1 MKKAYLLFISLI
13 TLNASAQTV
22 NWASKVL
29 GFSSERTEPI
39 NQGPQYRA
47 MQVLGTPNKLPQ
59 TGESVCAWSP
69 SGADTYAEEYIKVGF
84 DKPVKT
90 RQI

>member
-69 SGADTYAEEYIKVGF
+69 SGVSETPQRQGAEFRYRAKSN
-84 DKPVKT
+84 
-90 RQI
+90 